1 MLAKILFQA
10 LRTLHVPRITRR
22 RLQVV
27 GVAFAMA
34 VVVFALVFRHESE
47 AAVQT
52 IIGAFALLVA
62 ILTTGGA

>member
-1 MLAKILFQA
+1 MMAKLLFDA
-10 LRTLHVPRITRR
+10 LRNFRAPRITRR
-22 RLQVV
+22 RMQIA

-34 VVVFALVFRHESE
+34 VVVFALGFRHESE